1 MKDQSENSPQDNPVS
16 IPINDELDLHTFKPE
31 EVKYLIPDYCKECI
45 QKNILTVRIIHG
57 KGTGKLREY
66 VHAVLKKCLKWIL
79 QTWTWAWRELG
90 GDSSQTQPIES

>member
-1 MKDQSENSPQDNPVS
+1 MKDQSENSPQGNPVS

-45 QKNILTVRIIHG
+45 QKGILTVRIVHG

-66 VHAVLKKCLKWIL
+66 VHAVLKKMPEVKSY
-79 QTWTWAWRELG
+79 RLG
-90 GDSSQTQPIES
+90 LEHEGSWGATVVQLNK